1 MYLKIHRSPKGEVVA
16 ACDRELLGRT
26 LTHEGVEIT
35 ISASFYGSTPVTEE
49 EVRSAMRDAANVN
62 IIGKRVVRLAIEMEL
77 IAENGCII
85 LGGIPH
91 AQIFQV

>member
-1 MYLKIHRSPKGEVVA
+1 MYLKIHRSPRGEVVA

-35 ISASFYGSTPVTEE
+35 ISETFYGSTPATEE

-62 IIGKRVVRLAIEMEL
+62 LIGKRVVRLAIEMEL
-77 IAENGCII
+77 VTEHGCMI